1 MQDNIFTSREFEK
14 EVELAVKRAVEEDF
28 GEAGDTTS
36 KSVIGYGVSIRSE
49 ILAKSPGVIAGLP
62 VAEKVFSYL
71 DKNTIFL
78 PLVNEGDF
86 VSSGTRIAEVS
97 GDALAILGGERVALN
112 FLQHLSGIATETR
125 MFKEKIDKYG
135 VELLDT
141 RKTMPGL
148 RLLEKYATSV
158 GGAVNHRFGLFDQI
172 LIKDNH
178 IRIAGDIARAVKK
191 AREAYPDLKVE
202 VEAET
207 LDEVKAAL
215 DAGADIILLDNM
227 DIEHLKESVAIIG
240 DKAIKEASGGITLAN
255 IAEVAATGVDRIST
269 SAITQA
275 AKPLDISMEII
286 N

>member
-1 MQDNIFTSREFEK
+1 MFTSREFEK